1 MGETDYTSVFIHTE
15 TFNLGCGFCAG
26 PVIIQIEVYL
36 TMSRKE
42 LQGPPEVGYTVQY
55 AYIARESLYSL
66 VFDP

>member
-15 TFNLGCGFCAG
+15 TFNLGCGVSAG

-42 LQGPPEVGYTVQY
+42 LQGSLEVGYTVQY
-55 AYIARESLYSL
+55 AYIARKDVNSLI
-66 VFDP
+66 FDP